1 MLELG
6 PKIYFSSID
15 GVFVKQM
22 HFETVGSTMHGH
34 KHTHNHLTLLAHG
47 KLKVT
52 VNGEVTEFTAP
63 HLIFIHKDNHH
74 ELVALEEN
82 TVAYCV
88 HAIRDKDTGDIIDDV
103 IVPRGVAYEEVVL
116 RPTKNSIGIL
126 DEDASSN

>member
-1 MLELG
+1 MKEFVYPMYNYG
-6 PKIYFSSID
+6 AVD
-15 GVFVKQM
+15 GVAVKQM
-22 HFETVGSTMHGH
+22 HFQQVGSIMSGH

-63 HLIFIHKDNHH
+63 HLIFIHKDHEH

-88 HAIRDKDTGDIIDDV
+88 HAIRDKETGDIIDDI
-103 IVPRGVAYEEVVL
+103 IVPKGVQFEEIIPGSPDRL
-116 RPTKNSIGIL
+116 TGIP
-126 DEDASSN
+126 D

>member
-1 MLELG
+1 MVELD
-6 PKIYFSSID
+6 PKLHISLID

-22 HFETVGSTMHGH
+22 HFEQVGSTMHGH

-63 HLIFIHKDNHH
+63 HLIFIHKDNEH

-88 HAIRDKDTGDIIDDV
+88 HAVRDKDTGDIIDDV
-103 IVPRGVAYEEVVL
+103 IVPRGVAYEPL
-116 RPTKNSIGIL
+116 DILPNNSNNEI
-126 DEDASSN
+126 D

>member
-1 MLELG
+1 MSTIS
-6 PKIYFSSID
+6 PTTYFSAID

-22 HFETVGSTMHGH
+22 HFEQVGSTMYGH

-63 HLIFIHKDNHH
+63 HLIFIHKDNEH

-88 HAIRDKDTGDIIDDV
+88 HAIRDKDTGDIIEDV
-103 IVPRGVAYEEVVL
+103 IVPLGVKYEEVL
-116 RPTKNSIGIL
+116 QRPIRRL
-126 DEDASSN
+126 DEDASGN